1 MKKYFAATLCLLG
14 FAYCN
19 AQQKKPIDNKSLLW
33 KITGKNIKKPSFLF
47 GTIHM
52 LCQDDYIWTPAMET
66 SLKRANEVC
75 FEMDMDD
82 PNMMVTVTT
91 GMIDASGKTLKDYFT
106 TEQYAKIDQYV
117 TDSLGMSLDLFQQMK
132 PVALQSLFA
141 TSAVSCTNTVSY
153 EAKIMEK
160 AQQQK
165 KEVTGLEEASE
176 QLALFDSLP
185 IDSVVADLLETV
197 SQGKAQK
204 DEYALMLAAYK
215 KQDLPALYAL
225 INEAGGNGLDLG
237 KFLTD
242 RNEKWIVRM
251 EERMEQKSIFFA
263 VGAGHLWGD
272 KGVIQ
277 LLKEQGYDV
286 TPLK

>member
-52 LCQDDYIWTPAMET
+52 LCQDDYIWTPTMEA

-82 PNMMVTVTT
+82 PNMMVTVAT

>member
-1 MKKYFAATLCLLG
+1 MKKYLAAILCLLG
-14 FAYCN
+14 FACCN
-19 AQQKKPIDNKSLLW
+19 AQQKKAVDNKSLLW
-33 KITGKNIKKPSFLF
+33 KITGKNIKKPSYLF

-52 LCQDDYIWTPAMET
+52 LCKDDYLWTPAMEA

-82 PNMMVTVTT
+82 PGMMITVAT

-106 TEQYAKIDQYV
+106 QEQYAKISQYV
-117 TDSLGMSLDLFQQMK
+117 TDSLGMNLDLFQQMK

-141 TSAVSCTNTVSY
+141 TSAVNCTNTVSY
-153 EAKIMEK
+153 EARIMEK

-165 KEVTGLEEASE
+165 KEITGLEEASE

-185 IDSVVADLLETV
+185 ADSVVADLMKTIEE
-197 SQGKAQK
+197 GKEQK
-204 DEYALMLAAYK
+204 DEYAVMLKAYK
-215 KQDLPALYAL
+215 NQDLPALYAL
-225 INEAGGNGLDLG
+225 INEAGGNGIDLG

-242 RNEKWIVRM
+242 RNEKWVVRM

-263 VGAGHLWGD
+263 VGAGHLWGE
-272 KGVIQ
+272 KGVIA
-277 LLKEQGYDV
+277 LLRAQGYQV
-286 TPLK
+286 TPLR